1 MNNPQVM
8 IKVGN
13 AGDLGNIEIQDVLF
27 TVKGATQGAV
37 LVEWNAK
44 AASQGSVAIWGKHK
58 FYFPDMSLTYIFLQT
73 LTLELAV
80 HWEQISRPL
89 IAQLDRTTQTALQLP
104 SLYMLHLEL
113 TGILR
118 TCGLGQQITTWTL
131 ELPRHKLISLV
142 EEVSTGLNP
151 RKTLS

>member
-13 AGDLGNIEIQDVLF
+13 AGDVGNIEIQDVLF

-44 AASQGSVAIWGKHK
+44 AASQGSVAIWGNTNSIFLICH
-58 FYFPDMSLTYIFLQT
+58 FAYMSLQT
-73 LTLELAV
+73 LTSELAV
-80 HWEQISRPL
+80 HWEQTSRPL
-89 IAQLDRTTQTALQLP
+89 IAQLDRIMPTALQLP
-104 SLYMLHLEL
+104 SPYTLLPEQ

-118 TCGLGQQITTWTL
+118 TSGLGQQITTWTL
-131 ELPRHKLISLV
+131 ELLRHKSISSA
-142 EEVSTGLNP
+142 EEVSIGLNV
-151 RKTLS
+151 TLP